1 MNLPQRCVDYS
12 SLSSL
17 YYVNVN
23 KHTVLIPH
31 CNTVGIVKLSGAET
45 TGVLPPI
52 FVLPGVL
59 QGYFRRTIAQLD
71 THFLTIIVLTFLVK
85 WRF

>member
-31 CNTVGIVKLSGAET
+31 CNIVEIVELSGVET
-45 TGVLPPI
+45 TVPPI
-52 FVLPGVL
+52 FVLPGSGVIRAISDG
-59 QGYFRRTIAQLD
+59 QKPNWIPIF
-71 THFLTIIVLTFLVK
+71 
-85 WRF
+85 